1 MKCKKKENELTA
13 SRQELHVAELNSDYH
28 SVSHSFVLQ
37 IIAMLA
43 KFCASN
49 SKMTRLLRLRHVKK
63 KHHDRYGQD
72 SF

>member
-1 MKCKKKENELTA
+1 MKCKTEENELTA
-13 SRQELHVAELNSDYH
+13 SRQEQHVAELNSDYH

-49 SKMTRLLRLRHVKK
+49 SKMTRLLRLRHIKK